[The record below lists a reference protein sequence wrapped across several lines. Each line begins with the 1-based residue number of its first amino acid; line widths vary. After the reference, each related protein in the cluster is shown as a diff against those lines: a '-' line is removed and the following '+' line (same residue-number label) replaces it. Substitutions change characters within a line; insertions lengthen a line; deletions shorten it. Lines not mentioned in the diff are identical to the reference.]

1 MTPLSRT
8 VTQWRGDLAKIR
20 NIIDAIRADVDLDKL
35 NADWSIRHLSLA
47 HEYLS
52 HALSPKKKKRR

>member
-20 NIIDAIRADVDLDKL
+20 NIIDAIRADINLDKVH
-35 NADWSIRHLSLA
+35 ADRAVLSLERA
-47 HEYLS
+47 YS
-52 HALSPKKKKRR
+52 ALAAALETKKRR